1 MNLFARKGVV
11 ADEDMAPEHRLHRS
25 LGWPHLVA
33 LGVGAIVG
41 TGILTLTGV
50 GAAKAGPAVIL
61 SFAIAGLICACAALA
76 YAEMATMIPASGSA
90 YTYSYVVIGELVAWV
105 IGWSLIL
112 EYSLVVSAVAV
123 GWSGYAAPLLHDLAG
138 YPMALAQSPELG
150 GIVNLPAVFI
160 IAVVAG
166 LLIYGTK
173 ESATVNALLVLV
185 KIVALI
191 VFVAVAFPYF
201 DSANFDPFMPFGF
214 PKTGAP
220 GAEVGVMAAA
230 AIIFFAFYGFD
241 AIATAAEE
249 TKNPGRDLA
258 IGIVGSMVVCVIIYM
273 AVAAAAIG
281 ALAYTRFADSPEP
294 LALILREL
302 GQPWAARYLAASAVI
317 ALPTVILAFFYGQS
331 RIFFVMARD
340 GLLPRGLARVSGRG
354 SPVRITIFTGII
366 VAILAGLVPLAEL
379 AALAN
384 AGTLTAFIAVCAC
397 MLIMRTRAPNVPR
410 RFSTPWPWVVGL
422 GGIAGCLYLLYS
434 LPWNTQRYFLLAQ
447 VVGLGLYL
455 VYGYRRSPLG
465 TGRSDPLQY
474 SGLLIGALGLL
485 IAAGALLYGPP
496 RSQEGGLYYHFLVY
510 LLGLVLML
518 GGTLLFGSGAIAR
531 RIASGG
537 SDRSPP
543 GG

>member
-1 MNLFARKGVV
+1 MNLFARKAVV

-41 TGILTLTGV
+41 TGILTLIGV

-90 YTYSYVVIGELVAWV
+90 YTYSYVVIGELVAWI

-123 GWSGYAAPLLHDLAG
+123 GWSGYAAPLLHELAG
-138 YPMALAQSPELG
+138 YPMALAQGPELG
-150 GIVNLPAVFI
+150 GIVNLPAIFI

-173 ESATVNALLVLV
+173 ESATINAVLVLV

-191 VFVAVAFPYF
+191 VFVAVALPYF
-201 DSANFDPFMPFGF
+201 DSTHFEPFMPNGF
-214 PKTGAP
+214 PKSGLP
-220 GAEVGVMAAA
+220 GKEVGVMAAA

-249 TKNPGRDLA
+249 AKDPGRDLA
-258 IGIVGSMVVCVIIYM
+258 IGIVGSMIACVIIYM
-273 AVAAAAIG
+273 AVAGTAIG

-302 GQPWAARYLAASAVI
+302 DQPWAARYLAASAVI

-340 GLLPRGLARVSGRG
+340 GLLPRSLAKVSGRG
-354 SPVRITIFTGII
+354 SPVRITLFTALI
-366 VAILAGLVPLAEL
+366 VAALAGIVPLAEL

-384 AGTLTAFIAVCAC
+384 AGTLTAFISVCVC
-397 MLIMRTRAPNVPR
+397 MLIMRVRAPEAKR
-410 RFSTPWPWVVGL
+410 RFSTRLPWAVGIF
-422 GGIAGCLYLLYS
+422 GILGCLYLLYS
-434 LPWNTQRYFLLAQ
+434 LPWATQRYFMIAQ
-447 VVGLGLYL
+447 VVGLVIYFA
-455 VYGYRRSPLG
+455 YG
-465 TGRSDPLQY
+465 
-474 SGLLIGALGLL
+474 
-485 IAAGALLYGPP
+485 
-496 RSQEGGLYYHFLVY
+496 
-510 LLGLVLML
+510 
-518 GGTLLFGSGAIAR
+518 AR
-531 RIASGG
+531 KSVASH
-537 SDRSPP
+537 S
-543 GG
+543 

>member
-1 MNLFARKGVV
+1 MNLFARKAVV

-41 TGILTLTGV
+41 TGILTLIGV

-90 YTYSYVVIGELVAWV
+90 YTYSYVVIGELVAWI

-123 GWSGYAAPLLHDLAG
+123 GWSGYAAPLLKEAIG
-138 YPMALAQSPELG
+138 FPMALAQGPELG
-150 GIVNLPAVFI
+150 GIVNLPAIFI

-173 ESATVNALLVLV
+173 ESATVNAVLVLV

-191 VFVAVAFPYF
+191 VFVAVALPYF
-201 DSANFDPFMPFGF
+201 DSANFEPFMPNGF
-214 PKTGAP
+214 PKNGPP

-249 TKNPGRDLA
+249 AKDPGRDLS
-258 IGIVGSMVVCVIIYM
+258 IGIVGSMLACVIIYM

-281 ALAYTRFADSPEP
+281 ALAYTRFSNSPEP

-302 GQPWAARYLAASAVI
+302 NQPWAARYLAASAVI

-340 GLLPRGLARVSGRG
+340 GLLPRGLAKVSGRG
-354 SPVRITIFTGII
+354 SPVRITLFTAVV
-366 VAILAGLVPLAEL
+366 VAALAGIVPLDEL

-384 AGTLTAFIAVCAC
+384 AGTLTAFIAVCLC
-397 MLIMRTRAPNVPR
+397 MLIMRRREPNAPR
-410 RFSTPWPWVVGL
+410 RFSTPLPWLVGIF
-422 GGIAGCLYLLYS
+422 GILGCLYLLYS
-434 LPWNTQRYFLLAQ
+434 LPWATQRYFMIAH
-447 VVGLGLYL
+447 VVGLVLYFA
-455 VYGYRRSPLG
+455 YGARRSV
-465 TGRSDPLQY
+465 
-474 SGLLIGALGLL
+474 A
-485 IAAGALLYGPP
+485 
-496 RSQEGGLYYHFLVY
+496 SQG
-510 LLGLVLML
+510 
-518 GGTLLFGSGAIAR
+518 
-531 RIASGG
+531 
-537 SDRSPP
+537 
-543 GG
+543 

>member
-1 MNLFARKGVV
+1 MNLFARKAVV

-123 GWSGYAAPLLHDLAG
+123 GWSGYAAPLLQAAVG
-138 YPMALAQSPELG
+138 FPAALAQGPELG
-150 GIVNLPAVFI
+150 GIVNLPAIFI

-191 VFVAVAFPYF
+191 VFVAVTLPYF
-201 DSANFDPFMPFGF
+201 DSANFEPFMPYGF
-214 PKTGAP
+214 PKSGPP

-249 TKNPGRDLA
+249 TKNPGRDLS
-258 IGIVGSMVVCVIIYM
+258 IGIVGSMVACVIIYM
-273 AVAAAAIG
+273 AVAGTAIG

-302 GQPWAARYLAASAVI
+302 GQPKAALYLGASAVI

-340 GLLPRGLARVSGRG
+340 GLLPRSLAKVSGRG
-354 SPVRITIFTGII
+354 SPVRITLFTAVV
-366 VAILAGLVPLAEL
+366 VAALAGIVPLAEL

-384 AGTLTAFIAVCAC
+384 AGTLTAFIAVCVC
-397 MLIMRTRAPNVPR
+397 MLIMRR
-410 RFSTPWPWVVGL
+410 REPDAKRKFSTPLPWVVGTF
-422 GGIAGCLYLLYS
+422 GILGCLYLLYS
-434 LPWNTQRYFLLAQ
+434 LPWATQRYFMIAH
-447 VVGLGLYL
+447 VVGLAIYFA
-455 VYGYRRSPLG
+455 YGARRSVAS
-465 TGRSDPLQY
+465 R
-474 SGLLIGALGLL
+474 
-485 IAAGALLYGPP
+485 
-496 RSQEGGLYYHFLVY
+496 
-510 LLGLVLML
+510 
-518 GGTLLFGSGAIAR
+518 GS
-531 RIASGG
+531 
-537 SDRSPP
+537 
-543 GG
+543 